1 MAPEMPKEG
10 FDEVVL
16 LTGFPS
22 FAATRM
28 CKHLLRESPRTLVYV
43 VARDTPEARAALGG
57 LDRGRV
63 VVLEGDPCSI
73 DLGLSGAELRDLA
86 ACVDVIHHMAPTTNA
101 QLDRAAAV
109 RANVGSTR
117 EILEVASLAQSLRCL
132 VHHSSTVALGDRR
145 GVLREEDE
153 GDDFRTPVE
162 ESLARAEKVVRAR
175 KDLPIAT
182 VRPTMV
188 IGDSETGELDRFDGP
203 YPFIALILT
212 APPDVTL
219 PLPGR
224 GDTLLH
230 LVPIDYVIRAAHVI
244 GRTAGTAGK
253 TFHIAD
259 PNPLTAQAAF
269 DLVAAAA
276 GRKGPRGFLPPNLT
290 KAILRTPGIDRI
302 AKSPRAFIDALAT
315 PVTYDTTNAN
325 AVLAGITCPP
335 LSSYVERLVQQVELR
350 LVERRPEDTESAS
363 G

>member
-1 MAPEMPKEG
+1 MPKEG

-16 LTGFPS
+16 LTGLPS
-22 FAATRM
+22 FAATKM
-28 CKHLLRESPRTLVYV
+28 CRHILRESPRALVYV
-43 VARDTPEARAALGG
+43 VAPDSADAVRD
-57 LDRGRV
+57 LDRV

-73 DLGLSGAELRDLA
+73 DLGLSGAELRILA
-86 ACVDVIHHMAPTTNA
+86 ESVDVIHHMAPTTSA
-101 QLDRAAAV
+101 QLERDAAM

-132 VHHSSTVALGDRR
+132 VHHSSTLALGDRR
-145 GVLREEDE
+145 GLLCEEHE
-153 GDDFRTPVE
+153 GEDFRTPIE
-162 ESLARAEKVVRAR
+162 ESLGRAEKLMRAR
-175 KDLPIAT
+175 KDLPIAI

-203 YPFIALILT
+203 YPFIALIVT

-224 GDTLLH
+224 ADTPLH
-230 LVPIDYVIRAAHVI
+230 LVPVDHVIRAAYRI
-244 GRTAGTAGK
+244 GKTPGTAGK

-259 PNPLTAQAAF
+259 PNPLTAQAVF

-302 AKSPRAFIDALAT
+302 AKSPRAFLDALAT

-325 AVLAGITCPP
+325 AVLAGLTCPP
-335 LSSYVERLVQQVELR
+335 FASYVERLVQQVEAR
-350 LVERRPEDTESAS
+350 LVIDA
-363 G
+363 